1 VFQCFGNSDA
11 SFALLMQISYAIDLT
26 TEERRLHS
34 ICYIKMAD
42 ITVNLKNYKAA
53 DRLYHKALEA
63 AWLHDDKEN
72 ECLIYDKLG
81 ITHYLLGEIEKA
93 AFYHDKGIDLVTDK
107 NEQLSKDNCIEAMK
121 SLYVKNNLASS
132 QVSREFLRYFTF
144 TDCFIDAV
152 VKATGLQ
159 DKSEKINELD
169 REVTSIPD
177 YTLFE
182 DFREPKL
189 IESLVF
195 HNSQLHLSTLPFIT
209 FMKAEAV
216 RKTIKEYLV
225 SRKLTTTI
233 TTNFLF
239 NRYKNLVF

>member
-1 VFQCFGNSDA
+1 
-11 SFALLMQISYAIDLT
+11 LMQISYAIDLT
-26 TEERRLHS
+26 IEERRLHS

-63 AWLHDDKEN
+63 AWLNDDKEN

-81 ITHYLLGEIEKA
+81 IIHYLLGEIEKA

-121 SLYVKNNLASS
+121 TLYVKNNLASS

-144 TDCFIDAV
+144 TDSFIEAV

-182 DFREPKL
+182 DFRDPKL
-189 IESLVF
+189 IDSLLF

-225 SRKLTTTI
+225 SKKLTTTI
-233 TTNFLF
+233 TTNFLV